1 MLWRP
6 LNYQRERQKQRDQ
19 QSSTLVFARDKEHTL
34 CLRLIWL
41 RPVLSPI
48 RIHNSLII
56 PTLPTSLELF
66 TSTHQLWCVPLCVCV
81 CVWVCVVCVLWD
93 LWIGCCVYTIL
104 VCALFGFENWVLRVH
119 NSSLRSCGCCVCE
132 WSGQCLP
139 PAVMSVRRQGRG
151 RSGDACMRHV
161 GNARNAGWKK
171 PSAILRNSN
180 SSPLRNCVVLDCS
193 AATGRWSTCCNLFHL
208 SRLDE
213 AATPARGHLA

>member
-6 LNYQRERQKQRDQ
+6 LNYQRETHTERDQ
-19 QSSTLVFARDKEHTL
+19 QSSTLVFARDEEHTL

-41 RPVLSPI
+41 KPVLSPI
-48 RIHNSLII
+48 RLHNSLII

-66 TSTHQLWCVPLCVCV
+66 TSTHHLLCVPVCV
-81 CVWVCVVCVLWD
+81 CAFFGICELGVTYTQFWFALSSD

-104 VCALFGFENWVLRVH
+104 VCALFGFVNWVLRVH
-119 NSSLRSCGCCVCE
+119 NSGLRSCGCCVCE

-139 PAVMSVRRQGRG
+139 PAVMSVRRQARG
-151 RSGDACMRHV
+151 RNGDACARHV

-180 SSPLRNCVVLDCS
+180 SSPLRNCVVLDCR
-193 AATGRWSTCCNLFHL
+193 ARQLCIGPRVVTCFMC
-208 SRLDE
+208 
-213 AATPARGHLA
+213 PA